1 MPLEEVRPKLE
12 QYLERMNREQQTDAF
27 VNGLKTKGKI
37 EILI

>member
-1 MPLEEVRPKLE
+1 VRPKLE

-27 VNGLKTKGKI
+27 VNGLKAKGKV